1 MGISLLNQAGNILP
15 GFLKGVDTMAKKNL
29 PRRITAFVLVLG
41 VSLVS
46 IYGLLPWL
54 TDSITPLASMSRSL
68 HESGIDPSRYYY
80 TDVEQV
86 KESEQYLRSVLDQ

>member
-1 MGISLLNQAGNILP
+1 
-15 GFLKGVDTMAKKNL
+15 MAKKNL